1 MMASDFIVDVTE
13 ADFEYEVI
21 AYSQKVPVVVDF
33 WAEWCAPCRMLGPML
48 ENLAQEAQGG
58 FRLAKLNVDEN
69 PNLALRFGVH
79 SIPAVKA
86 FRNGEMVAD
95 FVGVQPEP
103 RLREFLRSIAPSKS
117 DLELEKGLSLLE
129 MGNPQEAREAFN
141 KVVENEPENT
151 TAMLGLAKS
160 YLILGN
166 FKAGHALLTDFPA
179 SREYNSAEML
189 HQLSN
194 ALIKVE
200 NEDPFD
206 SDDDL
211 HAAYTNAMRLV
222 ERGNIEAAMDG
233 LLGILRENKDYRDGE
248 VRQVLLGLFELL
260 GDTNPITRQ
269 YRNELAS
276 VLF

>member
-117 DLELEKGLSLLE
+117 DLELKKGLSLLD
-129 MGNPQEAREAFN
+129 MGDPQEAQQAFN
-141 KVVENEPENT
+141 NVIQHEPGNT

-160 YLILGN
+160 YLIQGN
-166 FKAGHALLTDFPA
+166 VNSAHALLNDFPA
-179 SREYNSAEML
+179 SREYHSAEML
-189 HQLSN
+189 HKLSN
-194 ALIKVE
+194 AIIKVE
-200 NEDPFD
+200 HD
-206 SDDDL
+206 SPVDSEDDL
-211 HAAYTNAMRLV
+211 HAAYINAMRLV
-222 ERGNIEAAMDG
+222 KRGNIEAAMDG

-248 VRQVLLGLFELL
+248 VRQVILGLFELL
-260 GDTNPITRQ
+260 GDSNPITRQ